1 MLIVAGGE
9 ISEGGLNGP
18 DGFFFTDP
26 EPIPE
31 PRKMVSTIIPRY
43 LAYD

>member
-9 ISEGGLNGP
+9 IIATVKVDSMGQMVSSS
-18 DGFFFTDP
+18 
-26 EPIPE
+26 PITE